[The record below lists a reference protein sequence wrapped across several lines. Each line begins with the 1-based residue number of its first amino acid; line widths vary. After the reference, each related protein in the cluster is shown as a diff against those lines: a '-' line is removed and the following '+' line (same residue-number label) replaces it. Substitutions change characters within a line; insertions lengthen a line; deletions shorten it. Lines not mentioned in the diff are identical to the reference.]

1 MAEMSRLRR
10 QDGSSMLVTMTP
22 PKKWRALL
30 VVLTLGLWA
39 GGAAAQTDDESG
51 WFDEP
56 SADERPQL
64 KIHGKGQYD
73 PPPPDFR
80 SDPGPGPS
88 AAPGPGPEALE
99 EDELDDGDRED
110 PEAQQRAVGEFS
122 PRLAPYGYWVDDPYY
137 GRVWVP
143 NRGVV
148 GADFRPYV
156 SGGHWELTA
165 DDEWLWASDYPFG
178 GITFHYGR
186 WAWLSGGVGW
196 GWVPGYTYAPAWVNF
211 RVGSSGYIGWGP
223 APPYSVWRGGVFV
236 SIGGR
241 RAVPYI
247 FCPTPYVFSS
257 SLPRYV
263 VHDRY
268 RVRSIAAS
276 TYRYRPRYVSGSV
289 RVRSPSVREARI
301 PNRYVPTRRVIAQP
315 RGSYVA
321 AEYRGRDS
329 RVRRSDTGAPRG
341 DTGAR
346 RGDTGARRGDTG
358 ARRGD
363 AVLRGPSESRYRSG
377 PPPSRERDARPRSR
391 SRFDRDPG
399 VAPSRRAPRGSS
411 VTPVQR
417 GTSQQ
422 AWQAPPRATRSE
434 TRRAAPPPAA
444 RDDSS
449 RRRPAREQAAE
460 RRDAP
465 AARGGERRS
474 ESRGAPSR
482 GGPSR
487 GGSPAQQRSRSRDG
501 R

>member
-1 MAEMSRLRR
+1 
-10 QDGSSMLVTMTP
+10 MLKTMTP

-39 GGAAAQTDDESG
+39 GGAAAQTDDDSG

-56 SADERPQL
+56 SANERPQL
-64 KIHGKGQYD
+64 QIHGKGQYD

-80 SDPGPGPS
+80 ADPRPG
-88 AAPGPGPEALE
+88 APPPAQGHGPEALQD
-99 EDELDDGDRED
+99 DELDDGADRED
-110 PEAQQRAVGEFS
+110 PDAQQRAVGEFS
-122 PRLAPYGYWVDDPYY
+122 PQLAPYGYWVDDPYY

-186 WAWLSGGVGW
+186 WAWLSTGIGW
-196 GWVPGYTYAPAWVNF
+196 GWVPGYRYAPAWVDF

-236 SIGGR
+236 SLGGR

-247 FCPTPYVFSS
+247 FCPTPYVFSA

-268 RVRSIAAS
+268 RVRSIAAQ
-276 TYRYRPRYVSGSV
+276 THRYRPRYVSGSV

-301 PNRYVPTRRVIAQP
+301 PSRYVPTRRVIAQP

-329 RVRRSDTGAPRG
+329 RARRSD
-341 DTGAR
+341 DGAR
-346 RGDTGARRGDTG
+346 RNEYRRSDYGVT
-358 ARRGD
+358 RS
-363 AVLRGPSESRYRSG
+363 PNESRYRNN
-377 PPPSRERDARPRSR
+377 PPASRERDARSR
-391 SRFDRDPG
+391 SRFDRNPG
-399 VAPSRRAPRGSS
+399 VAPSRRTPGASGAS
-411 VTPVQR
+411 PVQR
-417 GTSQQ
+417 GTYQQ
-422 AWQAPPRATRSE
+422 GWQAPPRATRSE
-434 TRRAAPPPAA
+434 TRRATPAPASEARPATPAPAA
-444 RDDSS
+444 RNDSS

-465 AARGGERRS
+465 AARGRDRRA
-474 ESRGAPSR
+474 EPR
-482 GGPSR
+482 GGSSR
-487 GGSPAQQRSRSRDG
+487 GGSSGQQRSRSRDG

>member
-1 MAEMSRLRR
+1 
-10 QDGSSMLVTMTP
+10 MLVTMTP

-39 GGAAAQTDDESG
+39 GGAAAQTDDDSG

-56 SADERPQL
+56 RENERPQL

-80 SDPGPGPS
+80 SDPPSPAPEPGP
-88 AAPGPGPEALE
+88 AALE
-99 EDELDDGDRED
+99 EDELDDADRED

-122 PRLAPYGYWVDDPYY
+122 PQLAPYGYWVDDPYY

-186 WAWLSGGVGW
+186 WAWLSTGIGW
-196 GWVPGYTYAPAWVNF
+196 GWVPGYRYAPAWVNF

-268 RVRSIAAS
+268 RVRSIAAQS
-276 TYRYRPRYVSGSV
+276 YRYRPRYVSGSV
-289 RVRSPSVREARI
+289 RVRGPSVREARI

-329 RVRRSDTGAPRG
+329 RVRGS

-346 RGDTGARRGDTG
+346 RADVGVSRRDSG
-358 ARRGD
+358 
-363 AVLRGPSESRYRSG
+363 VLRGPSESRYRSSPSESRYRSSPSESRYRTH
-377 PPPSRERDARPRSR
+377 PPPSRERDARPR

-411 VTPVQR
+411 AAPVQR

-422 AWQAPPRATRSE
+422 AWQSAPRATRSE
-434 TRRAAPPPAA
+434 TRRATAAPAA

-449 RRRPAREQAAE
+449 RWRSGREQAAE

-465 AARGGERRS
+465 AARGGDRRS
-474 ESRGAPSR
+474 EARGGSSR
-482 GGPSR
+482 GGSSR
-487 GGSPAQQRSRSRDG
+487 GGSPSQQRSRSRDG